1 MNSQI
6 IIAMAN
12 LSDLNV
18 VISDLFGVLSTL
30 IAGVVDLITG
40 DLLVLTIVGAFI
52 ALIVGVIYAVLA
64 MVKKQVNSG
73 MKK

>member
-1 MNSQI
+1 
-6 IIAMAN
+6 MAN

-18 VISDLFGVLSTL
+18 VITDLFGVLSTL

-52 ALIVGVIYAVLA
+52 SLIVGVIFLVLR
-64 MVKKQVNSG
+64 MVKNNVNAG

>member
-1 MNSQI
+1 
-6 IIAMAN
+6 MAN

-18 VISDLFGVLSTL
+18 VITDLFGVLSTL

-52 ALIVGVIYAVLA
+52 GLIVGVIYAVLA
-64 MVKKQVNSG
+64 MVKGNVNKG

>member
-1 MNSQI
+1 
-6 IIAMAN
+6 MAN

-18 VISDLFGVLSTL
+18 VITDLFGVLSTL

-52 ALIVGVIYAVLA
+52 ALIVGVIYSVLA
-64 MVKKQVNSG
+64 MVKKQVGSG